1 MGLLSG
7 GQILQ
12 KKRNLISKMNPLKSS
27 ELTAENGASLTN
39 FGSLKIYDLKEKMRG
54 LIDDLCKDFDETTKN
69 ELIEESRKVFELN
82 NQIVKTVQGVNRV
95 YIQKLAFV
103 AVILSVVFVYFKFV
117 N

>member
-12 KKRNLISKMNPLKSS
+12 KKRNLVSKINPLKSS
-27 ELTAENGASLTN
+27 EVSENGSSLTN
-39 FGSLKIYDLKEKMRG
+39 FGNHKIYDLKEKMRG

-69 ELIEESRKVFELN
+69 GLIEESRKVFELN
-82 NQIVKTVQGVNRV
+82 NQIVKTVRGVNRV

-103 AVILSVVFVYFKFV
+103 VVILSVVIVYFKFLK
-117 N
+117 